1 MGFCHLEEIYRSNIE
16 ENYWMMLQKYNKNL
30 KTAEATGELTRNKV
44 ADKIEK
50 KTNPMFETNSR
61 NAKEIII
68 PK

>member
-16 ENYWMMLQKYNKNL
+16 DNYWMMLQIYNKNL

-50 KTNPMFETNSR
+50 KANPMFETNSR